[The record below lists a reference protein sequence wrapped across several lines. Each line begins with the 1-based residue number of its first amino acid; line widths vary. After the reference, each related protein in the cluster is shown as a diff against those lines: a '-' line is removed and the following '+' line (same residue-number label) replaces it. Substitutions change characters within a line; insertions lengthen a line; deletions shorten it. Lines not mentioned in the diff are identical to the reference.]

1 VYLHCLVHY
10 KCASVTSKYKLFL
23 LTFRCIFV
31 LQMQGTITVE
41 GLVFKLPRTG
51 RVCFTAESFMEM
63 KRLKLL
69 QLDCVDLVG
78 DYGCLSKQMR
88 WVNWQGFTLNYIP
101 NDFYQGNLVAI
112 DLKHSK
118 IKQIWNEAMV

>member
-1 VYLHCLVHY
+1 
-10 KCASVTSKYKLFL
+10 
-23 LTFRCIFV
+23 
-31 LQMQGTITVE
+31 MQGTITVE